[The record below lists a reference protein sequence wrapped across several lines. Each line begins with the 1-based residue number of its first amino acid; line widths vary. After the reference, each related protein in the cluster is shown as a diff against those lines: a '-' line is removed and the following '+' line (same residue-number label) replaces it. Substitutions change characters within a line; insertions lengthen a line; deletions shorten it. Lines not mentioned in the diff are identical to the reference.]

1 MENDTLTQVT
11 QQTKKLGEIYAV
23 GQAGTCWDNP
33 TYVGRKLAM
42 IIHQLLGGMN
52 AHKNGTS
59 INLQMRSQ
67 HFSPKQLLASNTITA
82 QKIHGRGPSMHRPSP
97 TDVEQILQRRTQ
109 QIHHHDVEVTCEQ
122 KSHEITFHPQTVAI
136 ADELAGQ
143 EAPAL

>member
-11 QQTKKLGEIYAV
+11 QQTKLGEIYAV

-67 HFSPKQLLASNTITA
+67 HFNPKQLLASNTITA
-82 QKIHGRGPSMHRPSP
+82 LKKYHG
-97 TDVEQILQRRTQ
+97 
-109 QIHHHDVEVTCEQ
+109 
-122 KSHEITFHPQTVAI
+122 
-136 ADELAGQ
+136 
-143 EAPAL
+143 

>member
-33 TYVGRKLAM
+33 AHVGRKLAM

-67 HFSPKQLLASNTITA
+67 HFNPKQLLASNTITA

-122 KSHEITFHPQTVAI
+122 KSLFILKLLLPFG
-136 ADELAGQ
+136 ELT
-143 EAPAL
+143 